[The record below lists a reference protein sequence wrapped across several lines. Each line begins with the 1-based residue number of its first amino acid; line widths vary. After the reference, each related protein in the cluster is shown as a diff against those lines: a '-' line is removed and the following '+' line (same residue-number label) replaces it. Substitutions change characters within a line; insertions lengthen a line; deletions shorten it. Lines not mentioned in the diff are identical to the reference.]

1 MDKHI
6 EIQLNHLANRIDELS
21 EKIQMLLTI
30 IQEGYADDTEDTED
44 IIRDLDGNLIGQDR
58 DGTQELWRPTGITY
72 TTEQDGARLDQ
83 SNYSFTHYARCA
95 RNKDCLQR
103 QQL

>member
-58 DGTQELWRPTGITY
+58 DGTQEL
-72 TTEQDGARLDQ
+72 
-83 SNYSFTHYARCA
+83 
-95 RNKDCLQR
+95 
-103 QQL
+103 

>member
-44 IIRDLDGNLIGQDR
+44 IIRDLDGNTIGQDR
-58 DGTQELWRPTGITY
+58 DSTQEL
-72 TTEQDGARLDQ
+72 
-83 SNYSFTHYARCA
+83 
-95 RNKDCLQR
+95 
-103 QQL
+103 